1 MAVIGQEKTSLEALV
16 ELPLPDAE
24 IAEAGRRLKA
34 LTDEM
39 AVLEERWMALSEQL
53 QHLQAE
59 V

>member
-24 IAEAGRRLKA
+24 IAEAGRRRKA

>member
-53 QHLQAE
+53 QQLQAE
-59 V
+59 A